1 MNEYSYTQATF
12 LHADTLDH
20 KIKESALAAN
30 YTGLHSEGLS
40 VTLEFSVALTAQE
53 EADLNTLVTDHDNN
67 GSTDQYYQLMNSQAS
82 QAASIAFGDKLM
94 HDWMR
99 QNQIEGITI
108 EQSAWVFS
116 RFEEY
121 QVNFGAGLK
130 HIDMFKLFLSGAIPT
145 AYYAIL
151 GVAPDDMT
159 QSYHWLTQARLDWVK
174 SQIEAYLGAGMVA
187 YIQNLY
193 NTHNP

>member
-1 MNEYSYTQATF
+1 MNEYNYTLATF
-12 LHADTLDH
+12 LHAETLDH
-20 KIKESALAAN
+20 KIQESTLATN
-30 YTGLHSEGLS
+30 YAGLSSEGMD
-40 VTLEFSVALTAQE
+40 VIVRFSVALTAQE
-53 EADLNTLVTDHDNN
+53 QTDLNTLVSDHDNN
-67 GSTDQYYQLMNSQAS
+67 GSTDQYYQLMNSQSS
-82 QAASIAFGDKLM
+82 QAASISFGDKLM

-99 QNQIEGITI
+99 QNQLEGITI

-130 HIDMFKLFLSGAIPT
+130 HIDMFKLFASGAIPT

-174 SQIEAYLGAGMVA
+174 SQMEDYLGAGMAA

-193 NTHNP
+193 TTHNP